1 MIRITVKP
9 SPFKQAEAYLVET
22 MFYDEWAPSGESS
35 ISKLS
40 STFIPIWD
48 NAENDLELDLRE
60 LLSRKRKRREAST
73 SSSDN
78 LPRYVR
84 VKTFDRRII
93 YKL

>member
-1 MIRITVKP
+1 MIWITIKP
-9 SPFKQAEAYLVET
+9 SPFKQVEAYLVET
-22 MFYDEWAPSGESS
+22 MFYDEWALSRESS

-40 STFIPIWD
+40 GTFVPIRD

-73 SSSDN
+73 SSSGS
-78 LPRYVR
+78 LPHCVW